1 MKDGGIS
8 TTKSDSYI
16 FAIENNSIPICFDP
30 LAGEDGRKLLFIPQT
45 RRRGPLNIDEINE
58 CRYDPKWK
66 IKRCFFYSIFWFGWI
81 FSLLIAILL
90 TISHP
95 KCEFTT
101 REWWKD
107 SIIYEIWT
115 LSFSDSN
122 SDKIG
127 DLIGIIQKLD
137 YLRRLGVGAIFLRPI
152 MRVEKSGLGVIE
164 YNKLASKIG
173 NFEQFNELIIK
184 AHKKGIRVL
193 IDFPL
198 VLTSISNPW
207 FDKSA
212 LASVHP
218 EDAHFADFFIWRR
231 GIPNSEFIS
240 EYCGSTLKYFHVKG
254 RPDLPVLHWTNK
266 NVSDTIKAALKF
278 WINKGVD
285 GFHFSSIEYL
295 YRSEDGKNPNW
306 EKIAKILR
314 SLRIFL
320 DDERGGGNAR
330 EKIIKYTRRK
340 TRN

>member
-1 MKDGGIS
+1 M
-8 TTKSDSYI
+8 
-16 FAIENNSIPICFDP
+16 N
-30 LAGEDGRKLLFIPQT
+30 
-45 RRRGPLNIDEINE
+45 
-58 CRYDPKWK
+58 
-66 IKRCFFYSIFWFGWI
+66 
-81 FSLLIAILL
+81 
-90 TISHP
+90 
-95 KCEFTT
+95 
-101 REWWKD
+101 
-107 SIIYEIWT
+107 IWT

-122 SDKIG
+122 SDNIG

-184 AHKKGIRVL
+184 ARKKGIRVL

-212 LASVHP
+212 LASAHP

-240 EYCGSTLKYFHVKG
+240 EYCGSTLKYFHVKE

-266 NVSDTIKAALKF
+266 NVSDIIKAALSF

-295 YRSEDGKNPNW
+295 YRSEDGKDPNW

-314 SLRIFL
+314 SLRIFI
-320 DDERGGGNAR
+320 DDEKGGGGNAR
-330 EKIIKYTRRK
+330 EKM
-340 TRN
+340 

>member
-30 LAGEDGRKLLFIPQT
+30 LAGEDGRKLLFIPKA
-45 RRRGPLNIDEINE
+45 RRRGPLSIDEINE
-58 CRYDPKWK
+58 CRYDPKWR

-81 FSLLIAILL
+81 FSLLIAILI
-90 TISHP
+90 TFSHP

-107 SIIYEIWT
+107 SMIYEIWT

-184 AHKKGIRVL
+184 AHKKE
-193 IDFPL
+193 
-198 VLTSISNPW
+198 T
-207 FDKSA
+207 
-212 LASVHP
+212 
-218 EDAHFADFFIWRR
+218 
-231 GIPNSEFIS
+231 
-240 EYCGSTLKYFHVKG
+240 
-254 RPDLPVLHWTNK
+254 K
-266 NVSDTIKAALKF
+266 NGL
-278 WINKGVD
+278 
-285 GFHFSSIEYL
+285 
-295 YRSEDGKNPNW
+295 
-306 EKIAKILR
+306 
-314 SLRIFL
+314 
-320 DDERGGGNAR
+320 
-330 EKIIKYTRRK
+330 
-340 TRN
+340 